1 MKRKRMTKRIAAIIL
16 AAVMM
21 IPTHVTSFAADA
33 SAQNTAGQEAGNATS
48 GDSQT
53 TQSENQAATQNDS
66 SATGAD
72 TNAGSSG
79 NTGSDTQNS
88 TASDS
93 KSSTSSD
100 TQNSTGSD
108 SQSNTTNNAASDSQ
122 SSTTTNSDSTN
133 TSTSGTTDN
142 ITGGVTVEDD
152 KKSTE
157 NVTGDVIVD
166 ENNDNVEIKKDDK
179 PYLALGADLS
189 DDQKNTV
196 LSLMGIDPANL
207 ANYNVTYV
215 TNAQEHQYLD
225 SYVDSS
231 KIGSKSWSSVVI
243 VKRKKGN
250 GLNISTNN
258 ITYCT
263 VGMYKNALTTA
274 GITDADIIVAG
285 PKPISGT
292 AALVGIFEAYEAMTG
307 EAVQDNVVDAA
318 LNELVVTGELEAS
331 IQGLTDQEVEEFIAY
346 IKSLIAEKGLTDEK
360 SINEAID
367 EACDKYGVTLSDDE
381 RQKIV
386 DLLLKITSLGIDLSG
401 LVDYAASLYNSFKNG
416 GSSSGIIASIGNF
429 FGNIFSAIGEFF
441 KNLFK

>member
-33 SAQNTAGQEAGNATS
+33 SVQNSTGQEAGNATS

-53 TQSENQAATQNDS
+53 TQSENNAATQNDS

-108 SQSNTTNNAASDSQ
+108 SQSN
-122 SSTTTNSDSTN
+122 TTTNSDSTN

>member
-16 AAVMM
+16 AAMMM

-33 SAQNTAGQEAGNATS
+33 SAQNSTGQEESNATS

-53 TQSENQAATQNDS
+53 TQSENNAATQNDS

-72 TNAGSSG
+72 TNAGSTG

-142 ITGGVTVEDD
+142 VTGGVTVEDD
-152 KKSTE
+152 KKFTE

>member
-1 MKRKRMTKRIAAIIL
+1 
-16 AAVMM
+16 MM

-33 SAQNTAGQEAGNATS
+33 SAQNSTGQEESNATS

-53 TQSENQAATQNDS
+53 TQSENNAATQNDS

-72 TNAGSSG
+72 TNAGSTG

-142 ITGGVTVEDD
+142 VTGGVTVEDD

>member
-33 SAQNTAGQEAGNATS
+33 SAQNSTGQEESNATS

-53 TQSENQAATQNDS
+53 TQSENNAATQNDS

-72 TNAGSSG
+72 TNAGSTG

-142 ITGGVTVEDD
+142 VTGGVTIEDD